1 MGTLMLIAGI
11 AGCILSVAGLI
22 IVQLITSAKKKK
34 LRQKFEQEYGRND
47 LSR

>member
-1 MGTLMLIAGI
+1 MGTVMLIAGI
-11 AGCILSVAGLI
+11 TGCVLSIAGLI
-22 IVQLITSAKKKK
+22 AVQCITAAQKKK